1 MLLFIFLGGLILFF
15 LAGFAV
21 PYAIGLVSLV
31 VMVFKEGFGDI
42 PFTML
47 AQRIVFGMNSFVL
60 LAIPLFLLAGKLM
73 NTGSITRKIFRFANL
88 LIGFLPGGL
97 GHVNVVSSMIFAG
110 MSGSA
115 VADAAGLGTIEVKA
129 MTEEGYDRE
138 FSAAITAASSTIGPI
153 IPPSI
158 PLIMFGVMGN
168 VSITSL
174 LIGGLV
180 PGALMGVS
188 LMIMCYYYGK
198 KRNYPRRKFPTFK
211 EFWSG
216 LKEAFWP
223 LLTPAILIGG
233 ILSGV
238 FTPTEAAGVAVVY
251 AFILTLVYREL
262 TLREFIKISLETVK
276 ESAMIFVIIG
286 MASIYGWLL
295 IKTQMPQMFVEGI
308 FMITENPL
316 FILLILNVFF
326 LIVGCFMESIAAITI
341 LTPLMV
347 PLAIGAGIDPLHL
360 GLVMVLNLMIGL
372 LTPPVGM
379 CLYAVSRVA
388 NVSFDKLVKAVSPF
402 YIPLFI
408 VLLLL
413 TIFPVIG
420 TFLPNLVFGR

>member
-15 LAGFAV
+15 IAGFAV
-21 PYAIGLVSLV
+21 PFAIGLVSLIV
-31 VMVFKEGFGDI
+31 LIYKQGFDAI
-42 PFTML
+42 PYTII

-73 NTGSITRKIFRFANL
+73 NTGSITKKIFRFTNL

-168 VSITSL
+168 VSIASL

-180 PGALMGVS
+180 PGILMGIS
-188 LMIMCYYYGK
+188 LMIMCYYYGV
-198 KRNYPRRKFPTFK
+198 KRNYPRRKFPTFS
-211 EFWSG
+211 EFWNG

-251 AFILTLVYREL
+251 ALVLTLAYREL
-262 TLREFIKISLETVK
+262 TFKEFIKISLETVK
-276 ESAMIFVIIG
+276 ESALIFIIIG
-286 MASIYGWLL
+286 MASLYGWLL
-295 IKTQMPQMFVEGI
+295 IKTQMPTMFVETI

-316 FILLILNVFF
+316 IILLMLNVFL

-341 LTPLMV
+341 LTPIIM
-347 PLAIGAGIDPLHL
+347 PLALAAGIDPLHL
-360 GLVMVLNLMIGL
+360 
-372 LTPPVGM
+372 
-379 CLYAVSRVA
+379 
-388 NVSFDKLVKAVSPF
+388 
-402 YIPLFI
+402 
-408 VLLLL
+408 
-413 TIFPVIG
+413 
-420 TFLPNLVFGR
+420 